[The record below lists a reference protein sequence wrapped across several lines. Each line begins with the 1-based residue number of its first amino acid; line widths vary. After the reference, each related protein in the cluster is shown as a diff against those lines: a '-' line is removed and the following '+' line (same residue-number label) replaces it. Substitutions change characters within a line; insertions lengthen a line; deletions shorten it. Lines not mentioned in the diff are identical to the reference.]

1 MLTQLTQAQ
10 LVDCAVLLST
20 LGGELGPE
28 RPITRLRPIPPLVV
42 AVGIVLLY
50 VRSIATQGM
59 GVTVELAGIAAGLV
73 GGLAALG
80 LVQVFPSE
88 RTGGPASHADWRYA
102 LVWFAVFGARALFS
116 YGCVHLFPMQ
126 YAQWRATHR
135 VATGTITD
143 SLVFMADAMVVTC
156 CLGVVVRAAALP
168 KQLSAPRLARSD
180 AEP

>member
-10 LVDCAVLLST
+10 LVDGAVLLCT

-28 RPITRLRPIPPLVV
+28 RPITMLRPIPPLVV

-80 LVQVFPSE
+80 LVHVFHSE
-88 RTGGPASHADWRYA
+88 RTGGPASHAGWPYA
-102 LVWFAVFGARALFS
+102 LVWFAVFGARAWFS
-116 YGCVHLFPMQ
+116 YGCVHLFPLQ

-135 VATGTITD
+135 VASDTITD
-143 SLVFMADAMVVTC
+143 ALVFMADAMIVTC
-156 CLGVVVRAAALP
+156 CLGVVARAAALP
-168 KQLSAPRLARSD
+168 KPVSEPRLVGSD
-180 AEP
+180 VDP